1 MNLTYDF
8 KMTLQQKNSIISY
21 FTIANFVVII
31 GFVWHQA
38 QWQENVEDDIETLQ
52 KHAED
57 QIVHMPFEKKIQ
69 VFVPR
74 VELEGRLNNIQC
86 TLEKIENKLDKIKNK

>member
-1 MNLTYDF
+1 
-8 KMTLQQKNSIISY
+8 MTLQQKNSIISY

-38 QWQENVEDDIETLQ
+38 QWQEKTNNKIEYLEEHAKNNVL
-52 KHAED
+52 
-57 QIVHMPFEKKIQ
+57 HMPFEKSAR

-74 VELEGRLNNIQC
+74 VELDGRLNNIQY

>member
-1 MNLTYDF
+1 MKLNLF
-8 KMTLQQKNSIISY
+8 NIMTSQQKSTLGTY
-21 FTIANFVVII
+21 FTIANFLVLI
-31 GFVWHQA
+31 GFIWQQA
-38 QWQENVEDDIETLQ
+38 QWQKNVENDIETLQ

-57 QIVHMPFEKKIQ
+57 QIVHMPFEKKIE

-74 VELEGRLNNIQC
+74 VELEGRMNNIQY

>member
-1 MNLTYDF
+1 
-8 KMTLQQKNSIISY
+8 MTSQQKSTLGTY
-21 FTIANFVVII
+21 FTIANFLVLI
-31 GFVWHQA
+31 GFIWQQA
-38 QWQENVEDDIETLQ
+38 QWQKNVENDIETLQ

-57 QIVHMPFEKKIQ
+57 QIVHMPFEKKIE

-74 VELEGRLNNIQC
+74 VELEGRMNNIQY

>member
-1 MNLTYDF
+1 
-8 KMTLQQKNSIISY
+8 MTLQQKNSIISY

-38 QWQENVEDDIETLQ
+38 QWQEKTNNKIEYLEEHAKNNVL
-52 KHAED
+52 
-57 QIVHMPFEKKIQ
+57 HMPFEEKIQ

-74 VELEGRLNNIQC
+74 VELEGRMNNIQH